1 MEVGEFVKAD
11 QWVAPLHMTWWSLW
25 VPAVRLLSLLRGD
38 VDAFKAS
45 LPVNAIKEVV
55 SMLEGASVE
64 TTDE

>member
-1 MEVGEFVKAD
+1 M
-11 QWVAPLHMTWWSLW
+11 
-25 VPAVRLLSLLRGD
+25 PAFCLLSLLRGD

-55 SMLEGASVE
+55 SVLEGALSG

>member
-1 MEVGEFVKAD
+1 M
-11 QWVAPLHMTWWSLW
+11 
-25 VPAVRLLSLLRGD
+25 PAVRLLSLLRGD